1 MTDRA
6 KRGGF
11 ITWRPGVP
19 IHLGPQGGLA
29 DQVHLFEDRE
39 VIALNA
45 ALAAGRPLLVRGEPG
60 VGKSQLARA
69 AAAALGRAF
78 VQHVVD
84 SQTESR
90 DLMWRF
96 DALGRLGEAQLAGA
110 LRGGAIAEAEIRARL
125 EVARFVRPGPLW
137 WAFDWAGAADQARV
151 SRAPPPPGAPDGAW
165 KGGCVVL
172 IDEIDKA
179 ESEVPNGLLDAL
191 GAREFTP
198 FGGADPIQLQGPPP
212 LVVITS
218 NDERTLPDAFLRRCA
233 VLRLELPQEEQA
245 FIDLLEERGQAHF
258 AMLKPGLL
266 RDAAAM
272 LFADRQA
279 AIKAQIM
286 PRPGQAEYL
295 DLLRAVHGLAGDD
308 DDEQRRLLSVVR
320 EFTLR
325 KHAGAPA
332 TF

>member
-179 ESEVPNGLLDAL
+179 ESEVPNGLLEAL
-191 GAREFTP
+191 GSGEFTP
-198 FGGADPIQLQGPPP
+198 PEWPAPVRATAPPP

-218 NDERTLPDAFLRRCA
+218 NDERALPNAFMRRCL
-233 VLRLELPQEEQA
+233 VLRLDLPADDEALKARLIERGRA
-245 FIDLLEERGQAHF
+245 HFPAASEGVLAKAADLLIRDR
-258 AMLKPGLL
+258 
-266 RDAAAM
+266 RDAGGHGA
-272 LFADRQA
+272 
-279 AIKAQIM
+279 

-295 DLLRAVHGLAGDD
+295 DLARAVLTQYP
-308 DDEQRRLLSVVR
+308 DDEAEQERALAEVG
-320 EFTLR
+320 EYTLR
-325 KHAGAPA
+325 KYGPRPA
-332 TF
+332 